1 MRAFLLIAVTFCV
14 LDISGTGFA
23 IADERAA
30 LKGTLAP
37 DVVTTVPAPD
47 RKGQDWPCFLGPLG
61 TGECAE
67 TNWLKTWPEDGPE
80 VTWQKRIGTGY
91 SAPSV
96 MGNRLVVHH
105 RPRDEDIVDCLRAD
119 NGEPLWRFTYPTDY
133 QDRYG
138 YNNGPRC
145 TPLLTKNRVYTL
157 NPEGKLFCLDL
168 ISGKQVWARD
178 CAKDFRIPE
187 DENFFGV
194 GCTPILEGNLLIVF
208 VGGQPNSGVVAFD
221 SETGDVVWQNVGKTT
236 WDGVEMGDAGKAK
249 YRWTGKESIY
259 SYSTPLAATIHG
271 RRHILCFLRHGL
283 VSLDP
288 KDGSVNFKYWFRPRV
303 RESVNAARPVVIDDK
318 IFLSA
323 AYELGSVLLQVQP
336 SGKEVKVVWKDSEN
350 MLTHWSTT
358 IHVDGHLYGFSGRH
372 EYEGELR
379 CLDLKTGDVRWKT
392 PDFEKNSAKI
402 IRSPITGE
410 IKDVDGKSIFGR
422 GSKIQLGD
430 RFLVL
435 GEWGTLALVKV
446 RPDKFEE
453 LGRRSVPGVKYPA
466 WAAPVLS
473 RGRVYLRSET
483 HLVCLDL
490 AEKSEG
496 K

>member
-1 MRAFLLIAVTFCV
+1 MMRCLLLIAAY
-14 LDISGTGFA
+14 LLLATGA
-23 IADERAA
+23 SADERAE
-30 LKGTLAP
+30 LKGELAP
-37 DVVTTVPAPD
+37 EVVTDVPVPD
-47 RKGQDWPCFLGPLG
+47 RLGEDWPCFLGSKG
-61 TGECAE
+61 TGECSEAQ
-67 TNWLKTWPEDGPE
+67 WLKTWPEGGPSIA
-80 VTWQKRIGTGY
+80 WQQRIGTGY

-96 MGNRLVVHH
+96 MGNRLIMFH
-105 RPRDEDIVDCLRAD
+105 RPRGDDIISCVRAD
-119 NGEPLWRFTYPTDY
+119 NGEPLWKFSYPSEY
-133 QDRYG
+133 ADRYG

-168 ISGKQVWARD
+168 VLGKQVWARD
-178 CAKDFRIPE
+178 CSKDFRIPD

-194 GCTPILEGNLLIVF
+194 GCTPILEGNLLIVL
-208 VGGQPNSGVVAFD
+208 VGAQPNSGVVAFNA
-221 SETGDVVWQNVGKTT
+221 ETGDIVWQNVGKKT
-236 WDGVEMGDAGKAK
+236 WDGAEMGESGRT
-249 YRWTGKESIY
+249 YRWTGRESIY

-288 KDGSVNFKYWFRPRV
+288 KDGSVSFKYWFRPRV
-303 RESVNAARPVVIDDK
+303 KDSVNAARPVVIGDK

-336 SGKEVKVVWKDSEN
+336 SGQEVNVVWQESEN
-350 MLTHWSTT
+350 MLTHWSTA
-358 IHVDGHLYGFSGRH
+358 IPVGGFLYGFSGRH

-379 CLDLKTGDVRWKT
+379 CLDLKTGEVRWKT
-392 PDFEKNSAKI
+392 PDFQGDPTKM

-410 IKDVDGKSIFGR
+410 IKDASGKVIFGR
-422 GSKIQLGD
+422 GSMIQLGD

-435 GEWGTLALVKV
+435 GEWGTLALVKIN
-446 RPDKFEE
+446 PEKFEE
-453 LGRRSVPGVKYPA
+453 LGRMSVPGIKYPA

-490 AEKSEG
+490 AANGESK
-496 K
+496 